1 MNILKYISVA
11 LTAVLSVSAVT
22 ACSSKKNNGESSE
35 EISATEEVTEPV
47 TEPVTEEVTTE
58 PPVEKYPENP
68 VSYPEPEH
76 SYASDLYEAER
87 ERLRN
92 GLVPSNERYGY
103 SGGGYVTGFDNS
115 GQKSVR
121 FTFDAPATQHYDI
134 SFGIASDMPAK
145 CRVLLNGSE
154 LYSFDTMSDGQFQKI
169 THYGVFIE
177 KGTAEIEI
185 CPQGD
190 IMLDYLDIENSVA
203 VNNINY
209 EVNSV
214 PVNPNASAATK
225 DLMKFLADNYGKYTL
240 TGQYVTGAEN
250 TELELIYKNTG
261 QYPAIRFSVIDDTP
275 TEADVTPE
283 NVDACIQ
290 WHEKGG
296 INGITWEWK
305 SPSLQSSVYAQECD
319 FSILNAMTE
328 VDIAKYSSEQIFNL
342 YSDGYISEECYK
354 LMMSIDDVAVK
365 QLMPLK
371 EKGIPVLWRPLYD
384 ASLGYDSESGAVYWW
399 GAGGADAYR
408 WLWNLIYNRLTEYYG
423 LDNLIWVW
431 NGMSD
436 VYMVDES
443 TFDIASYD
451 LYTGTDKKFG
461 SRCEQ
466 LMSVQKY
473 INNKIIAVSE
483 CDNVPDIDIS
493 FRDNSVWSFFGLWY
507 GEYIADE
514 SGNYSEKYTT
524 KDELIRAYNSEG
536 SLTLDEYKT
545 LRGGGQLSAGNRNFS
560 AELQEE
566 YAEPVTEA
574 PVYDEYGNEYGY
586 DDYGNEYG
594 YDDYGNEYGYD
605 DYGYD
610 DGYSEW

>member
-22 ACSSKKNNGESSE
+22 ACSSKKNVEELSE
-35 EISATEEVTEPV
+35 ETSVTEESTEPV
-47 TEPVTEEVTTE
+47 TEPVTEEITTE
-58 PPVEKYPENP
+58 PPVEKYAENP
-68 VSYPEPEH
+68 VSYPEMEH

-87 ERLRN
+87 ERLKN
-92 GLVPSNERYGY
+92 GLVASNERYGY

-134 SFGIASDMPAK
+134 SFGIASDMPSK

-177 KGTAEIEI
+177 KGTAIIEI

-214 PVNPNASAATK
+214 PVNPNASEPTK
-225 DLMKFLADNYGKYTL
+225 ELMKFLADNYGKYTL
-240 TGQYVTGAEN
+240 TGQYVTSPEN
-250 TELELIYKNTG
+250 NELELIYKNTG
-261 QYPAIRFSVIDDTP
+261 QYPAIRFSVIDDTE
-275 TEADVTPE
+275 TGTDVTPE
-283 NVDACIQ
+283 NVDACVA

-328 VDIAKYSSEQIFNL
+328 VDIAKYSSGQIFNL

-354 LMMSIDDVAVK
+354 LMMSIDEVAQK

-371 EKGIPVLWRPLYD
+371 EKGIPILWRPLYD
-384 ASLGYDSESGAVYWW
+384 ASLGYDSENGAVYWW

-408 WLWNLIYNRLTEYYG
+408 WLWNLIYNRFTEYYG

-436 VYMVDES
+436 VYTVDES

-466 LMSVQKY
+466 FMSAQKY

-483 CDNVPDIDIS
+483 CDNVPDIDTS

-507 GEYIADE
+507 GEYISDE

-536 SLTLDEYKT
+536 SLTLDEYKM
-545 LRGGGQLSAGNRNFS
+545 LREGGQLSVGNRNFS
-560 AELQEE
+560 SELQQE
-566 YAEPVTEA
+566 YTQPITET
-574 PVYDEYGNEYGY
+574 PEYGY
-586 DDYGNEYG
+586 N
-594 YDDYGNEYGYD
+594 
-605 DYGYD
+605 DYGYED
-610 DGYSEW
+610 YGYNDYGYEDYGYNDYGYSEW

>member
-1 MNILKYISVA
+1 MNILKYVSVA

-22 ACSSKKNNGESSE
+22 ACSSNKNNGESSE
-35 EISATEEVTEPV
+35 EIPVTETVTEPV
-47 TEPVTEEVTTE
+47 TEPVTEEITTE
-58 PPVEKYPENP
+58 PPVETYPETP
-68 VSYPEPEH
+68 VSYPETEH

-115 GQKSVR
+115 GQKSVK

-134 SFGIASDMPAK
+134 SFGIASDMVSK

-154 LYSFDTMSDGQFQKI
+154 IYSFDTTSDGQFQKI

-177 KGTAEIEI
+177 KGSAEIEI

-190 IMLDYLDIENSVA
+190 VMLDYLDIENS
-203 VNNINY
+203 IS
-209 EVNSV
+209 VNSIRYEADNV
-214 PVNPNASAATK
+214 PINPNASAEAK
-225 DLMKFLADNYGKYTL
+225 ELMKFLADNYGKYTL
-240 TGQYVTGAEN
+240 TGQYASGAEN
-250 TELELIYKNTG
+250 SELELIYKTTG

-275 TEADVTPE
+275 ADSDITPE
-283 NVDACIQ
+283 NVDACIK
-290 WHEKGG
+290 WHEQGG
-296 INGITWEWK
+296 INGITWDWK

-319 FSILNAMTE
+319 FSILNAMTD
-328 VDIAKYSSEQIFNL
+328 VDIAKYSQEQIFNL

-354 LMMSIDDVAVK
+354 LMTGIDEIATK

-371 EKGIPVLWRPLYD
+371 EKGVPVLWRPLYD
-384 ASLGYDSESGAVYWW
+384 ASLGYNSESGAVYWW

-436 VYMVDES
+436 AYMVDES

-451 LYTGTDKKFG
+451 LYTGTEKKFG

-466 LMSVQKY
+466 FMAVQKY
-473 INNKIIAVSE
+473 ITNKIIAVSE
-483 CDNVPDIDIS
+483 CDNVPDMDVS
-493 FRDNSVWSFFGLWY
+493 FRDNSVWSFFGLWN

-514 SGNYSEKYTT
+514 NGSYSEKYTT

-545 LRGGGQLSAGNRNFS
+545 LRNGGQLPSGTRNFS

-566 YAEPVTEA
+566 YTEPTTES
-574 PVYDEYGNEYGY
+574 PVYDYGNYYNDYGY
-586 DDYGNEYG
+586 SEDYGYNDYS
-594 YDDYGNEYGYD
+594 YDYSYD
-605 DYGYD
+605 DYGY
-610 DGYSEW
+610 SEW